1 MQQPFQV
8 VLVASLPCPGDVA
21 GSECLL
27 GPIEQT
33 LGDERLV
40 LALVPSAAPLHD
52 PDVER
57 VGEELGELGDRD
69 RRARSPR
76 VRRREPLRVHRR
88 LQLGQRILAGRVQPE
103 GLPDEQGPLRVQ
115 DHLSDLLAGD
125 LLPDVQ
131 VADRCLGRPA
141 AHLGLLGHALSDLT
155 GEVRRVEL
163 GHQRVDALN
172 EASGGRLLDVLGHR
186 DQLHPGVAERRSDG
200 HMVLHG
206 AGQPIDLVDNDSPDA
221 ALGHPAKERL

>member
-21 GSECLL
+21 GSERLL

-40 LALVPSAAPLHD
+40 LTLVPSAAPLHD

-57 VGEELGELGDRD
+57 VGEELGELGDGH
-69 RRARSPR
+69 RSTGPSR
-76 VRRREPLRVHRR
+76 VRRRESLRVHRR
-88 LQLGQRILAGRVQPE
+88 LEHRERVLAGRVQPE
-103 GLPDEQGPLRVQ
+103 RLPDQERSLGIEDYLR
-115 DHLSDLLAGD
+115 DLLAGD

-200 HMVLHG
+200 DVVLNG
-206 AGQPIDLVDNDSPDA
+206 AG
-221 ALGHPAKERL
+221 